1 MPAPEP
7 ARGALARAW
16 DDVVTSRK
24 RASARAGVARR
35 AGDASELEGWTRSG
49 ARGRDGVELWT
60 RPAPASAGAR
70 AGTREVMAECSFD
83 DVTRRALWEAICDLE
98 RYAEFVPYVR
108 ASRVVAT
115 RGRRTWNHATVRA
128 PVAGD
133 RDYTIEIED
142 LSDAR
147 AGVNAGRWRT
157 TREHEPK
164 LPPGRARMR
173 CNCGSWELRDDP
185 SGRGVRVRYTLIT
198 DPGKGVP
205 GWLLTQ
211 TPRTVPDVLR
221 AFRERARSGRSARR
235 DAARNPL
242 DAARENLARCLDRFT
257 ADSKSFL
264 RDAAAT
270 MTR

>member
-1 MPAPEP
+1 MSAPEP
-7 ARGALARAW
+7 ARRSLARAREGAA
-16 DDVVTSRK
+16 TSRT
-24 RASARAGVARR
+24 RTSARAGAARR
-35 AGDASELEGWTRSG
+35 AGDESELEGWTRCG

-70 AGTREVMAECSFD
+70 AGVREVMAMCSFD
-83 DVTRRALWEAICDLE
+83 DVDRRALWEAICDLD

-108 ASRVVAT
+108 SSRVVAT

-142 LSDAR
+142 LSDPR
-147 AGVNAGRWRT
+147 VGLNAGRWKT
-157 TREHEPK
+157 TREHEPEV
-164 LPPGRARMR
+164 PPGRARMR

-205 GWLLTQ
+205 GWLLSQ

-221 AFRERARSGRSARR
+221 AFHERARSKKSARR
-235 DAARNPL
+235 DVARNPL
-242 DAARENLARCLDRFT
+242 DTARENLARCLARFT

-270 MTR
+270 ITR